1 MQKLSERKAEKFC
14 GVRVQLGKSWC
25 VWRQRCSAPD
35 TSVSGDQKMSST
47 EEAAEAD
54 AEANSWAEVMA
65 AVGMAANAADSRA
78 KAGAVQAENSLFQSM
93 GAEETAASIAI
104 ATATLESTM
113 GMAATTVAEQ
123 TAIRKYNPL
132 FQSMGTEEA
141 MAVADR
147 GEEVA
152 AVEMAVTAMEAAAD
166 TTANTTVAAT
176 SQDTAQESTE
186 EQAIE
191 EQATATAQDTTQEEE
206 AEFGGGASG
215 RQIWDQSRV
224 FDPGTLRF

>member
-1 MQKLSERKAEKFC
+1 
-14 GVRVQLGKSWC
+14 
-25 VWRQRCSAPD
+25 
-35 TSVSGDQKMSST
+35 
-47 EEAAEAD
+47 
-54 AEANSWAEVMA
+54 
-65 AVGMAANAADSRA
+65 
-78 KAGAVQAENSLFQSM
+78 
-93 GAEETAASIAI
+93 
-104 ATATLESTM
+104 M

-147 GEEVA
+147 VEEVA
-152 AVEMAVTAMEAAAD
+152 AVEMAVTAVEMAANTATD
-166 TTANTTVAAT
+166 PTANTTVAI
-176 SQDTAQESTE
+176 TAQESTE

-191 EQATATAQDTTQEEE
+191 EQATATATDTAQKEK
-206 AEFGGGASG
+206 AELGGGASE